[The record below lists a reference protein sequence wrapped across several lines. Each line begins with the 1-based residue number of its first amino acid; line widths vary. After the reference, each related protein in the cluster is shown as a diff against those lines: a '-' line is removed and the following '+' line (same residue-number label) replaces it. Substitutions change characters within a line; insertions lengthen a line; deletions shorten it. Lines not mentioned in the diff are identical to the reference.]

1 MKQKIYYIG
10 KNTVNGL
17 MKHFQMVNTITI
29 DKTIYC
35 RTDSK
40 EKQNKKTTAKKK
52 QPTLNEIMKNGKNTL
67 FSVLFF
73 HLH

>member
-1 MKQKIYYIG
+1 
-10 KNTVNGL
+10 
-17 MKHFQMVNTITI
+17 MVNTITI